1 MIRVTCPDEQ
11 TWWVSLKVTPKS
23 AKNAWRL
30 SDAGDELQLTIQA
43 VPEDGKAN
51 QAVLAFVAKS
61 FGLAKS
67 RVTLLSG
74 DTSRHKRLQLI
85 WTEPVSE
92 PAVVAARA
100 TGIDAVHWQFEAD

>member
-1 MIRVTCPDEQ
+1 MIRVVCPDAS

-30 SDAGDELQLTIQA
+30 SDAGHELQLSIQA

-51 QAVLAFVAKS
+51 KAVIAFVAQS
-61 FGLAKS
+61 FGLPKS

-74 DTSRHKRLQLI
+74 DTSRYKRLQLNWI
-85 WTEPVSE
+85 EPVPE
-92 PAVVAARA
+92 PAQVAARA
-100 TGIDAVHWQFEAD
+100 TGIDAAHWQFESV